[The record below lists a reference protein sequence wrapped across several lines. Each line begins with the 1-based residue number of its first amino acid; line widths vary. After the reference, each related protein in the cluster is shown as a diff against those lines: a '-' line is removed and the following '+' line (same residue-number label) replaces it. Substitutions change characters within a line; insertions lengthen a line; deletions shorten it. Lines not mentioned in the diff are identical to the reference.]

1 MLSHPI
7 ALFLGVLF
15 GFEGH
20 AGRELL
26 WIVEVVLRGLAWAE
40 GMSRVLE
47 ITKIS
52 WEGCFLQWRY
62 RKQTE
67 IT

>member
-7 ALFLGVLF
+7 AVFLGVLF
-15 GFEGH
+15 GFGGH

-26 WIVEVVLRGLAWAE
+26 WMVEVVLRGLAWA
-40 GMSRVLE
+40 RVLE

-52 WEGCFLQWRY
+52 WEGRFLQW
-62 RKQTE
+62 
-67 IT
+67 

>member
-7 ALFLGVLF
+7 AVFLGVLF
-15 GFEGH
+15 GFGGH

-26 WIVEVVLRGLAWAE
+26 WMVEVVLRGLAWA
-40 GMSRVLE
+40 RVLE

-52 WEGCFLQWRY
+52 WEGCFLQWQY
-62 RKQTE
+62 RKRTE

>member
-7 ALFLGVLF
+7 AVFLGVLF
-15 GFEGH
+15 RFGRH

-26 WIVEVVLRGLAWAE
+26 WMVEVVLRGLAWA
-40 GMSRVLE
+40 RVLE

-52 WEGCFLQWRY
+52 WEGRFLQWRY